1 MKKIKTE
8 HYFSQPQE
16 TEIMLPKL
24 TNKSIKNKLVLFPL
38 KSVGHTN
45 FDSICKTPVKNVT
58 LLPGYSQIE
67 IGPSP
72 LSSRYNTFLKFI
84 NSPSNNKLYAFSS
97 IKKLNF

>member
-16 TEIMLPKL
+16 TEIMLQKS
-24 TNKSIKNKLVLFPL
+24 TNKIMKNRLILFPL
-38 KSVGHTN
+38 KSTEYVN
-45 FDSICKTPVKNVT
+45 FDSICRTPVKHIT
-58 LLPGYSQIE
+58 ILPRYSQIE

-72 LSSRYNTFLKFI
+72 LSSRYNTLLKFI
-84 NSPSNNKLYAFSS
+84 NSPNNNKLNAFSS